1 MLERVVLIEPF
12 ALDSPPF
19 TSSGLGTIDR
29 DTMMADQSP
38 ASVYRDR
45 CLGLQLFNIAEI
57 ATGLA
62 LAVGTARG
70 LSAAR
75 RDSVVLTL
83 SLTVSTVWTLAS
95 VDLGAFFDAM
105 RRAPERAQIFEALAE
120 IGRAPAVVFWLA
132 VWVLFLIYLMG
143 LRPRFQPQEST
154 EHD

>member
-1 MLERVVLIEPF
+1 
-12 ALDSPPF
+12 
-19 TSSGLGTIDR
+19 
-29 DTMMADQSP
+29 MMADQSP

-83 SLTVSTVWTLAS
+83 SSIVSTVWTLAS

-105 RRAPERAQIFEALAE
+105 RRAPERAQLFEALAE
-120 IGRAPAVVFWLA
+120 IGRAPAVVFWL
-132 VWVLFLIYLMG
+132 VVRIMFLICLMG
-143 LRPRFQPQEST
+143 PRPRFQPQEST
-154 EHD
+154 EHG